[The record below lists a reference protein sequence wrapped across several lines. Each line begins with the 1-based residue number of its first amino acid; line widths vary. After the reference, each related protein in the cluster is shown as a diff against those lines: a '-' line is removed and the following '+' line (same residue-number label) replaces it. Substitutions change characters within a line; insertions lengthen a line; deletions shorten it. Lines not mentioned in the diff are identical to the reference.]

1 MTALITVFELFK
13 AHWRCWLSVT
23 ALVVFAWLW
32 NENTR
37 INASLDTLQ
46 EANDSNRA
54 VMDNV
59 LKTVTI
65 TNIVLGAN
73 QHAKNQIALESQRA
87 QADIKVA
94 VANDDCAH
102 QPVPP
107 AAADRLRQ
115 FADSLRT
122 GSSSAASDEP
132 DS

>member
-1 MTALITVFELFK
+1 MTALFMAFELFK
-13 AHWRCWLSVT
+13 AHWRWWLT
-23 ALVVFAWLW
+23 IAALVVFAWLW

-59 LKTVTI
+59 LKTVAI

-94 VANDDCAH
+94 VANDDCARQH
-102 QPVPP
+102 VPP

-115 FADSLRT
+115 VADSLRT
-122 GSSSAASDEP
+122 GSGNAASGKP

>member
-1 MTALITVFELFK
+1 MTALITALELFK
-13 AHWRCWLSVT
+13 AHWRWWLSVA
-23 ALVVFAWLW
+23 ALMVFAWLW
-32 NENTR
+32 NENIR

-46 EANDSNRA
+46 EANDSNHA

-59 LKTVTI
+59 LKTVAI

-94 VANDDCAH
+94 VANDDCAGR
-102 QPVPP
+102 PVPA

-122 GSSSAASDEP
+122 GSSSTAARQP
-132 DS
+132 DR

>member
-1 MTALITVFELFK
+1 MTALITAFELFK
-13 AHWRCWLSVT
+13 AHWRWWLTIT
-23 ALVVFAWLW
+23 ALVLFAWLW
-32 NENTR
+32 HENTR
-37 INASLDTLQ
+37 INASLGALQ

-59 LKTVTI
+59 LKMVAI

-73 QHAKNQIALESQRA
+73 QHAKNQLALQSQGA
-87 QADIKVA
+87 QEYIKMA

-115 FADSLRT
+115 FAESLRI
-122 GSSSAASDEP
+122 GSGNAASGKP

>member
-1 MTALITVFELFK
+1 MTALITAFELFR
-13 AHWRCWLSVT
+13 AHWRWWLT
-23 ALVVFAWLW
+23 IFALVVFAWLW

-59 LKTVTI
+59 LKTVAI

-102 QPVPP
+102 RPVPT

-122 GSSSAASDEP
+122 SSGSAASGKP

>member
-1 MTALITVFELFK
+1 MTALITAFELLK
-13 AHWRCWLSVT
+13 AHWRWWLT
-23 ALVVFAWLW
+23 IAALVVFAWLW

-46 EANDSNRA
+46 KANDSNRA

-59 LKTVTI
+59 LKTVAI

-73 QHAKNQIALESQRA
+73 QHAKNQLALESQRA

-94 VANDDCAH
+94 VADDDCAH

-122 GSSSAASDEP
+122 GSGSAVSGKP

>member
-1 MTALITVFELFK
+1 MTALITAFELFK
-13 AHWRCWLSVT
+13 AHWRWWLTVS
-23 ALVVFAWLW
+23 ALVVLAWLW

-59 LKTVTI
+59 LKTVAI
-65 TNIVLGAN
+65 TNIVIGAN
-73 QHAKNQIALESQRA
+73 QHAKNQISLESQRA

-94 VANDDCAH
+94 ISNDDCAR
-102 QPVPP
+102 QSVPP

-115 FADSLRT
+115 YADSLLT
-122 GSSSAASDEP
+122 DSGGATPGKP